1 MKLIITGE
9 FTEEDLKEF
18 AKVLRKVER
27 NNPKETYFL
36 IIEDKDLELKEATEL
51 VARVFKS
58 IELGTGG

>member
-1 MKLIITGE
+1 MKIVITGE

-27 NNPKETYFL
+27 NNPNETYFL
-36 IIEDKDLELKEATEL
+36 IIEDKDLKLKEASEL